1 MVIGATGLLTM
12 GAVVAGGAL
21 IKGFKEGAKTVKDA
35 LNDLDDD
42 AKAKNEKAE
51 SSDASDSTEA
61 ETTEAS
67 SKEEI

>member
-21 IKGFKEGAKTVKDA
+21 IKGFKEGAETVKDV
-35 LNDLDDD
+35 LNDLDDK
-42 AKAKNEKAE
+42 AKAKNKKAE

-61 ETTEAS
+61 S
-67 SKEEI
+67 SKEET